1 MSTPVSLNLTVDE
14 VNLILEALGTQ
25 PFVRVHD
32 LVYKIK
38 NQAQAQVAAASVSQV
53 VAEAAAQS

>member
-1 MSTPVSLNLTVDE
+1 MSSPVTLTLAVDE
-14 VNLILEALGTQ
+14 VNLILEALGAQ

-38 NQAQAQVAAASVSQV
+38 GQAQAQVAAASISNA
-53 VAEAAAQS
+53 VAEASAQP